1 MEQPRGHRQ
10 ISVKG
15 NNRRKPFTSRER
27 CLCARRPQPALSHRM
42 RPGQLQPAPARQRSN
57 ILRIP
62 AGPSQRSVV
71 ARVPAGSVSAQSL
84 GVSPTAPKREN
95 SASSS
100 GVGVSPKGPKW
111 DSGVRSPKWD
121 SGVGIRL
128 RSIWLPGDLCQMLP
142 PGLGSW
148 GHDGAGAT
156 KVVSKEAAASARRQ
170 QQQFK
175 TAPMGAGG

>member
-1 MEQPRGHRQ
+1 M
-10 ISVKG
+10 
-15 NNRRKPFTSRER
+15 
-27 CLCARRPQPALSHRM
+27 
-42 RPGQLQPAPARQRSN
+42 
-57 ILRIP
+57 
-62 AGPSQRSVV
+62 
-71 ARVPAGSVSAQSL
+71 
-84 GVSPTAPKREN
+84 PT
-95 SASSS
+95 
-100 GVGVSPKGPKW
+100 
-111 DSGVRSPKWD
+111 WD

-128 RSIWLPGDLCQMLP
+128 RRIWVTGDLCQMLP

>member
-1 MEQPRGHRQ
+1 
-10 ISVKG
+10 
-15 NNRRKPFTSRER
+15 
-27 CLCARRPQPALSHRM
+27 M
-42 RPGQLQPAPARQRSN
+42 RPGQLQPARQRSN

-100 GVGVSPKGPKW
+100 GM
-111 DSGVRSPKWD
+111 PKWD

-128 RSIWLPGDLCQMLP
+128 RSIWVTGDLCQMLP